1 MIQITSGLIFVVG
14 LSLITVGIAGIFVT
28 YAIDLYEEKKYGKP
42 AGTDESAD
50 ENADKVASEVSG
62 EKEEENGVTA
72 DE

>member
-14 LSLITVGIAGIFVT
+14 LSLIIVGIAGILVA

-42 AGTDESAD
+42 ADTDESAD
-50 ENADKVASEVSG
+50 KVADGVAG

>member
-14 LSLITVGIAGIFVT
+14 LSLITVGIAGILVT

-42 AGTDESAD
+42 NESAG
-50 ENADKVASEVSG
+50 EVTGEVSDKVSG

>member
-1 MIQITSGLIFVVG
+1 MIQITSGLIFIVG

-28 YAIDLYEEKKYGKP
+28 YAIDRYEEKKYGKP
-42 AGTDESAD
+42 DESAD
-50 ENADKVASEVSG
+50 EVVGEVAGEVSG

>member
-42 AGTDESAD
+42 DESVD
-50 ENADKVASEVSG
+50 EVASEVSDKVAG

>member
-1 MIQITSGLIFVVG
+1 MIQITSGLIFIVG

-42 AGTDESAD
+42 ADTDESVD
-50 ENADKVASEVSG
+50 EIVDEITDKVAD
-62 EKEEENGVTA
+62 EKEENGVTA

>member
-14 LSLITVGIAGIFVT
+14 LSLIIVGIAGILVA

-42 AGTDESAD
+42 DESAD
-50 ENADKVASEVSG
+50 KVAGEVAG

>member
-42 AGTDESAD
+42 DESVD
-50 ENADKVASEVSG
+50 EVAGEASG

>member
-28 YAIDLYEEKKYGKP
+28 YAIDRYEEKKYGKP
-42 AGTDESAD
+42 DESAD
-50 ENADKVASEVSG
+50 ESTDKVVGEVTG
-62 EKEEENGVTA
+62 EKEENGVTA

>member
-28 YAIDLYEEKKYGKP
+28 YAIDRYEEKKYGKP
-42 AGTDESAD
+42 ADTDESAD
-50 ENADKVASEVSG
+50 EVVGEVADEVTG

>member
-1 MIQITSGLIFVVG
+1 MNQITSGLIFVVG
-14 LSLITVGIAGIFVT
+14 LSLITVGIAGILVT

-42 AGTDESAD
+42 NESAG
-50 ENADKVASEVSG
+50 EVAGEVSDKVAG